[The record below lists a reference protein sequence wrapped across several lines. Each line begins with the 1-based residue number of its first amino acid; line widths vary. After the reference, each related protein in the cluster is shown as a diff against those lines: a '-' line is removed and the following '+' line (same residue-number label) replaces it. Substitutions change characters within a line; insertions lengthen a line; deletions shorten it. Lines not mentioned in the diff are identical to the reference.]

1 MSASEL
7 VRIGPAPRIAVEHAG
22 RGPLVVFMHGIGG
35 NRGNWSEQL
44 QALADRFHVAAWDA
58 RGYGA
63 SDDYEGPL
71 DFADFSADLA
81 RVLDHFGAASAHL
94 VGLSMGGMIAQHFYR
109 RSPQRVG
116 SLVLA
121 DTRNRIERHN
131 SDEFLRQREAPLLAG
146 LTPADIAPRLA
157 RALAGPNAGPEALER
172 LRASVAALRKD
183 SYLKVL
189 RATTKILE
197 HPDFRG
203 RGTFLDLETVAVPTL
218 VLCGTEDNVTPPE
231 LSRAIAEGVRAARL
245 VWIEGA
251 GHLSNIEQPA
261 QFSRALRDFLL
272 SAARK

>member
-1 MSASEL
+1 MSGTEL
-7 VRIGPAPRIAVEHAG
+7 VHVGPAPRIAVEHAG

-44 QALADRFHVAAWDA
+44 QALGDRFHVAAWDA

-94 VGLSMGGMIAQHFYR
+94 VGLSMGGMIAQDFYR
-109 RSPQRVG
+109 RRPERVR

-157 RALAGPNAGPEALER
+157 RALAGPNAGPDALAR
-172 LRASVAALRKD
+172 LQASIAALRKD

-203 RGTFLDLETVAVPTL
+203 RGTFLDLDTVAVPTL
-218 VLCGTEDNVTPPE
+218 VVCGTEDNVTPPE
-231 LSRAIAEGVRAARL
+231 LSKAIADGVAGARL

-251 GHLSNIEQPA
+251 GHLSNLESPRD
-261 QFSRALRDFLL
+261 FNRALREFL
-272 SAARK
+272 SALTP

>member
-1 MSASEL
+1 MGGTEL
-7 VRIGPAPRIAVEHAG
+7 ALVGPAPRIALEHAG
-22 RGPLVVFMHGIGG
+22 RGPLVILMHGIGG
-35 NRGNWSEQL
+35 NRANWTDQIE
-44 QALADRFHVAAWDA
+44 ALAERFHVAAWDA

-81 RVLDHFGAASAHL
+81 RVIEHFGETSAHL
-94 VGLSMGGMIAQHFYR
+94 VGLSMGGMIAQDFYR
-109 RSPQRVG
+109 RSPQRVR

-157 RALAGPNAGPEALER
+157 RALAGPNAGPEALAR
-172 LRASVAALRKD
+172 LQASIAALRKD

-189 RATTKILE
+189 RASTRILE
-197 HPDFRG
+197 HPDFQG
-203 RGTFLDLETVAVPTL
+203 RSTFLDLERVKVPTL
-218 VLCGTEDNVTPPE
+218 VICGTEDTVTPPE
-231 LSRAIAEGVRAARL
+231 LSQAIVEGVVGARM

-251 GHLSNIEQPA
+251 GHLSNIENPRE
-261 QFSRALRDFLL
+261 FNRALREFLL
-272 SAARK
+272 SLPA